1 MTTWLKSQTHL
12 LNKQINMIISETKIR
27 VYYQDTD
34 QMGVV
39 YYGNYARYY
48 EIGRTEMI
56 RDLGFTYKQME
67 DLKILLPALSL
78 KINYIKSAYYDELLT
93 VRTIIETLPKVKFH
107 LKTEIFN
114 QNNELINHGE
124 VVLAFFSAE
133 TNKPIAAPKF
143 FTDKLQE
150 LLNEKDKLNQGFSV

>member
-1 MTTWLKSQTHL
+1 
-12 LNKQINMIISETKIR
+12 MIVAETKIR

-34 QMGVV
+34 KMGVV

-67 DLKILLPALSL
+67 ENGILLPARSL

-93 VRTIIETLPKVKFH
+93 IRTIVDSIPQVKFPI
-107 LKTEIFN
+107 KTEIYN
-114 QNNELINHGE
+114 EKGELINSGE
-124 VVLAFFSAE
+124 TILAFFSAV

-143 FTDKLQE
+143 FIDEMTRIFRM
-150 LLNEKDKLNQGFSV
+150 NEP